1 MLSKLRLRLYQAM
14 RLTWNA
20 AYDLRFGEILRG
32 DVPTRFSELGAE
44 RTANVSY
51 LALSLIFKNE
61 AIGPDDVLVDVGCG
75 KGRVINWWLG
85 KRLSNR
91 IVGLELDPEVAA
103 HTRERLRGY
112 RNVTIVAGDGIENLP
127 ADGSLFFLFNPFA
140 QSVANRFR
148 ERILESARK
157 DKIRI
162 FYYNCV
168 HVDVF
173 ENDARFSVEHR
184 KLISDDWSAPRR
196 EIMDRLLDTLAVIRL
211 KDA

>member
-20 AYDLRFGEILRG
+20 AGDLRFGEILRG
-32 DVPTRFSELGAE
+32 DVPTRFRELGAE

-51 LALSLIFKNE
+51 LALSLIFENV
-61 AIGPDDVLVDVGCG
+61 AIASDDVLVDVGCG
-75 KGRVINWWLG
+75 KGRVINWWLS

-103 HTRERLRGY
+103 HTRERLRRY
-112 RNVTIVAGDGIENLP
+112 HNVTIVAGDGIDNLP
-127 ADGSLFFLFNPFA
+127 ADGTLFFLFNPFA
-140 QSVANRFR
+140 ESVVIRFK
-148 ERILESARK
+148 EQILQSARR
-157 DKIRI
+157 DKVRI
-162 FYYNCV
+162 YYYNCV
-168 HVDVF
+168 HVSVF

-184 KLISDDWSAPRR
+184 NLISNDWPAPRR
-196 EIMDRLLDTLAVIRL
+196 EVMDRLLDTLAVIRL